1 LYDGSAWRVI
11 LSVPSAQNGRSLP
24 FWRPFPL
31 SDRSPPYNSGRRS
44 DGMQIWVACWR
55 RRPRSAPPDKGRA
68 TRSVRGVGWPRHAVL
83 LTPRAH
89 PSTSSPRTKPTTA
102 PRSDHHD
109 LSLLNEVL
117 REVVRSRGPAR
128 CRPQR
133 RRPRHRGSCGS
144 ALACSIGHRPPG
156 SMSFIVLPL
165 PPPRAAVAGSRAYR
179 KWRGAAPLRGR

>member
-1 LYDGSAWRVI
+1 MI

-24 FWRPFPL
+24 FQRPFPL

-55 RRPRSAPPDKGRA
+55 RSPRSAPHDKGRA
-68 TRSVRGVGWPRHAVL
+68 TRSIGAAWAGLVTPVL

-102 PRSDHHD
+102 PRSDDHD
-109 LSLLNEVL
+109 LTLLNEAL
-117 REVVRSRGPAR
+117 REVVRSHGPGR

-133 RRPRHRGSCGS
+133 RRPRHRGSRGS

-165 PPPRAAVAGSRAYR
+165 PPRRAAVAGSRAYR